1 MEVLYKLFLKISQ
14 HSRENT
20 SLFFDKNV
28 GLQAWTETLTQVF
41 FDNTTKFLRAAIL
54 KNICERL
61 LLRVFPFMLVWTFS
75 YMNKCYS
82 KLYRK

>member
-14 HSRENT
+14 HSREKT

-28 GLQAWTETLTQVF
+28 RLQAWKETLTQVF